1 MGERHRGHRTPG
13 GASAIRAGMPLR
25 LAFGLSLLGA
35 GFLAGRY
42 SAPSDADGSSV
53 DVAELT
59 PFAGY
64 LVQDSGQPLDPR
76 ELIPLPDRRPG
87 SGGPQAPSGD
97 GECPLYFFHDGQFYQ
112 LEPGAP
118 GQQAEPGQPG
128 RFGGIPE
135 LFPLEPLPGAP
146 APPPR
151 QPPAPPSFGLPGI
164 AELPGLPGTAELPG
178 PGPLLPISF
187 EGTP

>member
-1 MGERHRGHRTPG
+1 MGERLRGRRRPG
-13 GASAIRAGMPLR
+13 GASAIRAGTPLR
-25 LAFGLSLLGA
+25 LAFGLFLLGA
-35 GFLAGRY
+35 SFLAGRY
-42 SAPSDADGSSV
+42 SAPSGNADSSI
-53 DVAELT
+53 DIADLPQT
-59 PFAGY
+59 PFPGY
-64 LVQDSGQPLDPR
+64 LVQDSRQPLDPR
-76 ELIPLPDRRPG
+76 ELLPLPDRLPG

-118 GQQAEPGQPG
+118 GQQAERGRG

-146 APPPR
+146 APPPG
-151 QPPAPPSFGLPGI
+151 QPPEPPPFSP
-164 AELPGLPGTAELPG
+164 PGTAEAPG
-178 PGPLLPISF
+178 PGPLLPISV